1 MPAARRVRRS
11 RSTAVSQSAGVN
23 LGRSG
28 RRTDGAL
35 RIAIAGGSAA
45 GLFAALLLARAG
57 HDIVVL
63 ERDRLE
69 PAADV
74 ESAAAVAFRPSA
86 PQIVQPHLIMA
97 RCRQLLI
104 ERLPDVYAGM
114 LAAGVAEAPLR
125 TQMPDTLADTAT
137 RPGDE
142 ELMPVMTRR
151 STVDWVLGRAAAAEP
166 RVEVRHGV
174 KVAGLL
180 CAAGMATRSAVG
192 ANPPHV
198 TGLRTDRGDLPADL
212 VVDATGRR
220 SPVDDWLARIGA
232 RPPAPGFPE
241 CGIAYYSRHYR
252 VRQAAELPGLPMTRT
267 VIALDEFLA
276 GKWGADNGAVQL
288 VVAPLAA
295 DRRFRPVRDRRVFT
309 AVLRTVP
316 AYAAWLD
323 VMDPITDVFPMGGLH
338 NTLRRLVAD
347 GSPVAAGLLAIGDSV
362 CTTNPTLGR
371 GLALALTGAADLAD
385 TLAEYGDDPA
395 AHALAMDR
403 LVAAHVA
410 PFYQDQAAIDGVR
423 LAMMRHTIFGEPA
436 LPPSAV
442 ADRVS
447 YPQLRV
453 AGCYDPVAFR
463 AFWTINGMVRPPD
476 EVYTDPQVVAC
487 TRDALGRHGSGPPV
501 AQPTRAQLLAA
512 LAA

>member
-1 MPAARRVRRS
+1 
-11 RSTAVSQSAGVN
+11 
-23 LGRSG
+23 
-28 RRTDGAL
+28 
-35 RIAIAGGSAA
+35 
-45 GLFAALLLARAG
+45 
-57 HDIVVL
+57 
-63 ERDRLE
+63 
-69 PAADV
+69 
-74 ESAAAVAFRPSA
+74 
-86 PQIVQPHLIMA
+86 
-97 RCRQLLI
+97 
-104 ERLPDVYAGM
+104 M

-125 TQMPDTLADTAT
+125 TQMPDTLTDTAP

-142 ELMPVMTRR
+142 DLMPVMTRR
-151 STVDWVLGRAAAAEP
+151 STVDWVLGRAAVAEP
-166 RVEVRHGV
+166 RVEVRYGV

-180 CAAGMATRSAVG
+180 AVGPRSAAGTRSAAGMVRV
-192 ANPPHV
+192 PHV

-220 SPVDDWLARIGA
+220 SPVDDWLAQIGA
-232 RPPAPGFPE
+232 RPTATWFAE

-252 VRQAAELPGLPMTRT
+252 IRPGAELPGLPVTRT

-295 DRRFRPVRDRRVFT
+295 DRRFRPVRDRRIFT

-338 NTLRRLVAD
+338 NTLRRLVVD
-347 GSPVAAGLLAIGDSV
+347 GTPVATGLLAIGDSV

-385 TLAEYGDDPA
+385 VLGTHGDPA
-395 AHALAMDR
+395 AQALALDR

-410 PFYQDQAAIDGVR
+410 PFYQDQAAIDAAR
-423 LAMMRHTIFGEPA
+423 LAVMRHTIFGEPGPA
-436 LPPSAV
+436 PPAA

-463 AFWTINGMVRPPD
+463 AFWKINGMVCPP
-476 EVYTDPQVVAC
+476 EAVYTDPHVVAC
-487 TRDALGRHGSGPPV
+487 TREALGRHGSGPLV

>member
-1 MPAARRVRRS
+1 
-11 RSTAVSQSAGVN
+11 
-23 LGRSG
+23 LK
-28 RRTDGAL
+28 
-35 RIAIAGGSAA
+35 IAIAGGSAA

-57 HDIVVL
+57 HDVVVL
-63 ERDRLE
+63 ERDQLA
-69 PAADV
+69 PAPDV
-74 ESAAAVAFRPSA
+74 ESAAAVAFRASA

-104 ERLPDVYAGM
+104 ERLPDVYAGL

-125 TQMPDTLADTAT
+125 TQMPETLAETAP

-142 ELMPVMTRR
+142 DLMPVMTRR

-166 RVEVRHGV
+166 RVEVRYGV
-174 KVAGLL
+174 KVTGLL
-180 CAAGMATRSAVG
+180 SAARTT
-192 ANPPHV
+192 PPHV
-198 TGLRTDRGDLPADL
+198 TGLRTDQGDLPADL

-220 SPVDDWLARIGA
+220 SPADDWLARIGA
-232 RPPAPGFPE
+232 RPTATWFAE

-252 VRQAAELPGLPMTRT
+252 VRQAADLPGLPVTRT

-295 DRRFRPVRDRRVFT
+295 DRRFRPVRDPGIFT

-316 AYAAWLD
+316 TYAAWLD
-323 VMDPITDVFPMGGLH
+323 VMDPITEVFPMGGLH
-338 NTLRRLVAD
+338 NTLRRLVVD
-347 GSPVAAGLLAIGDSV
+347 GTPVATGLLAIGDSV

-385 TLAEYGDDPA
+385 TLAAHGGDPA
-395 AHALAMDR
+395 AQALALDR
-403 LVAAHVA
+403 LVGAHVA
-410 PFYQDQAAIDGVR
+410 PFYLDQAAIDAGR

-436 LPPSAV
+436 PPPPAA

-463 AFWTINGMVRPPD
+463 AFWTINGMTRPPD

-487 TRDALGRHGSGPPV
+487 TRAVLARYGSGPPV
-501 AQPTRAQLLAA
+501 AQPTREQLLAA
-512 LAA
+512 LRTP